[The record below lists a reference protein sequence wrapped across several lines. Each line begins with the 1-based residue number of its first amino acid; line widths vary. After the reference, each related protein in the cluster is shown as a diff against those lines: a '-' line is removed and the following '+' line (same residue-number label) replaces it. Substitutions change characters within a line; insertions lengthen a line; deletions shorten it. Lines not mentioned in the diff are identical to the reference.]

1 MHVKPLGKLVILI
14 LVVGIAIGVWRFWSK
29 LAPAAAV
36 KNSVVPGKITLPD
49 NPAAG
54 GSAGDDGSG
63 SASVVPVALNPGC
76 ADKPEVRLLG
86 YAWNAQMGLL
96 YANGGPQAAPGS
108 LMCRHGVNLRF
119 IRQDDNGKMQ
129 EALTAFATQLS
140 QGVANPDK
148 GAHFVAIMGD
158 GSAAFLAG
166 LNTTLARLGP
176 GYQAKIVDAIGY
188 SHGEDKLMGPAAW
201 KTNPN
206 AARGS
211 FVAGVIR
218 DGDWNIAQKWL
229 GDNNIPTNP
238 DEKTYDPNAMN
249 WVNASDYVDAAQK
262 YVAGYAEDRP
272 VVVNGKRT
280 GETKHVVVNGCV
292 TWTPGD
298 VTVAEKKGGLVSVIS
313 TREYSSQMP
322 CAIIGIDKWMKANRP
337 TVEAMIQAIA
347 QGGQAVKT
355 DPNALHKAAQISAD
369 VYHDAGSDAAYWER
383 YYRGTQEKDATGV
396 TVDLGGS
403 SASNMADSLV
413 SFGLVPGSAD
423 LVSATYTV
431 FGNLVSSQYHEL
443 LPNVAPASDVI
454 DKSYLQDGVPAEHAH
469 ADGHRAG
476 QADVRQEDRQEP
488 GRAQDVGHPLQPRQG
503 IVHAGRQ
510 APAGPTGERPAG
522 GLGHRRRGPR
532 LHGQPGQPRHQSA
545 AVAGAGGGRGAL
557 HGDQSPHQLP
567 VGPHPRLSGTARPT
581 RSPPT
586 RRRTGGRRTAAWRS
600 SCGRWGNPRWQ
611 GTKKKPR
618 QTDLWSPVRTAAR
631 PSKSATRGHDGGTAA
646 FWTPSGPISIVSP
659 AVMQI
664 ILWTEAALALLVWLR
679 SPFKVLPRPDEVLA
693 RPRLAVDDA
702 GAGAGTDDQ
711 RPAQPGGAGLEHA
724 DLAGPGLSDR
734 PAGLPAARRRRVQRA
749 GS

>member
-1 MHVKPLGKLVILI
+1 MHIKPLGKLVILI
-14 LVVGIAIGVWRFWSK
+14 LVVGVAIGVWRSWSK
-29 LAPAAAV
+29 LAPDAAA
-36 KNSVVPGKITLPD
+36 KNSVVPGKISLPTND
-49 NPAAG
+49 SVTP
-54 GSAGDDGSG
+54 SDSTS
-63 SASVVPVALNPGC
+63 SASVVPVSLNPGC

-96 YANGGPQAAPGS
+96 YANGGAQAAPGS
-108 LMCRHGVNLRF
+108 LMCQRGVNLKF

-129 EALTAFATQLS
+129 EALTAFATQLA
-140 QGVANPDK
+140 QGEPAPNK

-158 GSAAFLAG
+158 GSAAFLQG
-166 LNTTLARLGP
+166 LNATLVKLGP
-176 GYQAKIVDAIGY
+176 EYKAKIVDAIGY

-201 KTNPN
+201 KANPS

-280 GETKHVVVNGCV
+280 GEIKHVVVNGCV

-322 CAIIGIDKWMKANRP
+322 CTIIGIDKWMRANRP

-383 YYRGTQEKDATGV
+383 YYKGTQEKDATGV

-403 SASNMADSLV
+403 SANNLADSLV
-413 SFGLVPGSAD
+413 AFGLVPGSAD

-431 FGNLVSSQYHEL
+431 FGNLVSAQYHEL
-443 LPNVAPASDVI
+443 LPSVDLASEII
-454 DKSYLQDGVPAEHAH
+454 DKSYLLDSAKHSAPTPAAI
-469 ADGHRAG
+469 AKAKPTYAKKTAKNLVGHRSWDIHFNPGKASFTPDAQKLLTQLTG
-476 QADVRQEDRQEP
+476 DLLVASGTVVEIHGYTDSQGSHATSLPLSQARAAAVKHYMELKAPVNFP
-488 GRAQDVGHPLQPRQG
+488 GGRIKVFAHGEANPV
-503 IVHAGRQ
+503 ASNATAEGRQ
-510 APAGPTGERPAG
+510 KN
-522 GLGHRRRGPR
+522 RR
-532 LHGQPGQPRHQSA
+532 
-545 AVAGAGGGRGAL
+545 VE
-557 HGDQSPHQLP
+557 
-567 VGPHPRLSGTARPT
+567 
-581 RSPPT
+581 
-586 RRRTGGRRTAAWRS
+586 
-600 SCGRWGNPRWQ
+600 
-611 GTKKKPR
+611 
-618 QTDLWSPVRTAAR
+618 
-631 PSKSATRGHDGGTAA
+631 
-646 FWTPSGPISIVSP
+646 IV
-659 AVMQI
+659 
-664 ILWTEAALALLVWLR
+664 LR
-679 SPFKVLPRPDEVLA
+679 SV
-693 RPRLAVDDA
+693 
-702 GAGAGTDDQ
+702 G
-711 RPAQPGGAGLEHA
+711 
-724 DLAGPGLSDR
+724 
-734 PAGLPAARRRRVQRA
+734 
-749 GS
+749 

>member
-1 MHVKPLGKLVILI
+1 MHIKPLGKLAILI
-14 LVVGIAIGVWRFWSK
+14 LVVGIAIGVWRSWSK

-36 KNSVVPGKITLPD
+36 KPAVVPGKISLPSND
-49 NPAAG
+49 AAPTGDTSG
-54 GSAGDDGSG
+54 G
-63 SASVVPVALNPGC
+63 ASMVPVALNPGC

-96 YANGGPQAAPGS
+96 YANGGAQATPGS
-108 LMCRHGVNLRF
+108 LMCRHGVNLKF

-129 EALTAFATQLS
+129 EALTAFATQYA
-140 QGVANPDK
+140 QGTPNPDK

-158 GSAAFLAG
+158 GSAAFLQG
-166 LNTTLARLGP
+166 LNVTLARLGP
-176 GYQAKIVDAIGY
+176 EYKAKIVDAIGY

-211 FVAGVIR
+211 FVAGVVR

-272 VVVNGKRT
+272 IVENGKRT
-280 GETKHVVVNGCV
+280 GATKHIVVNGCV

-322 CAIIGIDKWMKANRP
+322 CTIIGIDKWMRANRP

-355 DPNALHKAAQISAD
+355 DPNALHKAAEISAE

-383 YYRGTQEKDATGV
+383 YYKGTQEKDATGV

-403 SASNMADSLV
+403 SANNLADSLV

-443 LPNVAPASDVI
+443 LPTVAPASEII
-454 DKSYLQDGVPAEHAH
+454 DKSYLQDASKRNTPTPAAI
-469 ADGHRAG
+469 AQAKPTYAKKTARNLVGHRIWDIHFNPGKATFTPDAQKLLNQLAG
-476 QADVRQEDRQEP
+476 DLLVASGTVVEIHGYTDSQGSHATSLPLSQARAAAVQHYMQTKAP
-488 GRAQDVGHPLQPRQG
+488 VNFPTGRIKVFAHGEANPV
-503 IVHAGRQ
+503 ASNATAEGRQ
-510 APAGPTGERPAG
+510 KN
-522 GLGHRRRGPR
+522 RR
-532 LHGQPGQPRHQSA
+532 
-545 AVAGAGGGRGAL
+545 VE
-557 HGDQSPHQLP
+557 
-567 VGPHPRLSGTARPT
+567 
-581 RSPPT
+581 
-586 RRRTGGRRTAAWRS
+586 
-600 SCGRWGNPRWQ
+600 
-611 GTKKKPR
+611 
-618 QTDLWSPVRTAAR
+618 
-631 PSKSATRGHDGGTAA
+631 
-646 FWTPSGPISIVSP
+646 IV
-659 AVMQI
+659 
-664 ILWTEAALALLVWLR
+664 LR
-679 SPFKVLPRPDEVLA
+679 SV
-693 RPRLAVDDA
+693 
-702 GAGAGTDDQ
+702 G
-711 RPAQPGGAGLEHA
+711 
-724 DLAGPGLSDR
+724 
-734 PAGLPAARRRRVQRA
+734 
-749 GS
+749 

>member
-206 AARGS
+206 AARGA

-383 YYRGTQEKDATGV
+383 YYKGTQEKDATGV

-454 DKSYLQDGVPAEHAH
+454 DKSYLQEASRQNTPTPTAIA
-469 ADGHRAG
+469 
-476 QADVRQEDRQEP
+476 QAKPTYARKT
-488 GRAQDVGHPLQPRQG
+488 GKNLVGHKTWDIHFNPGKASFTPDAKRLLDQLASDLLVASGTVVEVHGYTDSQGSHATSLPLSQARAAAVEHYMETKAPTNFPSGR
-503 IVHAGRQ
+503 IHAYGHGEANPVASNATPDGRQ
-510 APAGPTGERPAG
+510 KN
-522 GLGHRRRGPR
+522 RR
-532 LHGQPGQPRHQSA
+532 
-545 AVAGAGGGRGAL
+545 VE
-557 HGDQSPHQLP
+557 
-567 VGPHPRLSGTARPT
+567 
-581 RSPPT
+581 
-586 RRRTGGRRTAAWRS
+586 
-600 SCGRWGNPRWQ
+600 
-611 GTKKKPR
+611 
-618 QTDLWSPVRTAAR
+618 
-631 PSKSATRGHDGGTAA
+631 
-646 FWTPSGPISIVSP
+646 
-659 AVMQI
+659 I
-664 ILWTEAALALLVWLR
+664 ILR
-679 SPFKVLPRPDEVLA
+679 SV
-693 RPRLAVDDA
+693 
-702 GAGAGTDDQ
+702 G
-711 RPAQPGGAGLEHA
+711 
-724 DLAGPGLSDR
+724 
-734 PAGLPAARRRRVQRA
+734 
-749 GS
+749 